1 MIDINSTSCYYCCT
15 NTTNIK
21 YTNTI
26 YFLQWHYI
34 SVATNTT
41 TISPERVQPII
52 PEGVQQILPQ
62 TLSRLSAGLP
72 KHELDIIIK
81 EARAC
86 EDGL

>member
-1 MIDINSTSCYYCCT
+1 MTY
-15 NTTNIK
+15 K
-21 YTNTI
+21 V
-26 YFLQWHYI
+26 

-81 EARAC
+81 EAKAC
-86 EDGL
+86 EGAL

>member
-1 MIDINSTSCYYCCT
+1 MY
-15 NTTNIK
+15 NIK
-21 YTNTI
+21 CLTLFI
-26 YFLQWHYI
+26 YF
-34 SVATNTT
+34 SVATT

-81 EARAC
+81 EAKAC
-86 EDGL
+86 EGAL